1 MFKDREAAEIGVDF
15 SSVADVE
22 VSDNVVLRK
31 LFPDKQPIHQGE
43 LEKLVDAD
51 VLDIASQQQQLQQE
65 GQAEKTEDQA
75 AEVNNEDQPEA
86 KNSKQD

>member
-1 MFKDREAAEIGVDF
+1 MLKDREAAEIGVDF

-22 VSDNVVLRK
+22 VSGNVVLRK

-51 VLDIASQQQQLQQE
+51 VLDIACQQQQQE
-65 GQAEKTEDQA
+65 GQAEKTEDLA
-75 AEVNNEDQPEA
+75 PSDTKNEDHPEA

>member
-51 VLDIASQQQQLQQE
+51 VLDIACQQHQE
-65 GQAEKTEDQA
+65 GQAEKTEDLA
-75 AEVNNEDQPEA
+75 PGDTNNEDQPEA

>member
-1 MFKDREAAEIGVDF
+1 MLKDREAAEIGVDF
-15 SSVADVE
+15 SSVGDVE

>member
-1 MFKDREAAEIGVDF
+1 MLKDREAAEIGVDF

>member
-1 MFKDREAAEIGVDF
+1 MLKDREAAEIGVDF
-15 SSVADVE
+15 SSVGDVE

-51 VLDIASQQQQLQQE
+51 VLDIACQQQQQE